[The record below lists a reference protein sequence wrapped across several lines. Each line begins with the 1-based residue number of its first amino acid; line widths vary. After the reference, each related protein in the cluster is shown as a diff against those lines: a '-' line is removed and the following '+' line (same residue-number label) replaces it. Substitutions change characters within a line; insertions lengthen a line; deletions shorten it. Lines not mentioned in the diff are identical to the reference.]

1 MIHWTT
7 WARYPAILCFCGL
20 VAMPASG
27 QDIDHYI
34 DLAFQGHT
42 DEARAAIPNL
52 RAIQTDEGALAFL
65 EGLVEING
73 EAAQKHFRRSIM
85 VNPSGRYA
93 DDAHLKIGEY
103 LYAVGFYKQAAS
115 QLKQVPI
122 HHPRSP
128 LVYQSIRLFLNALLV
143 TDMADTALF
152 YTKVFARKYPEM
164 EFDLKKGR
172 APSTP
177 DNAVLTAGQSPKLTR
192 DGELTLEARPA
203 EKIQPGSTNVRG
215 NYQLQLGVFSVK
227 ANAQR
232 QRELLESLNYK
243 VNITQITSR
252 GRILHRVRV
261 GGFASEAAART
272 TGNWLKENYGMD
284 YAIIRPR

>member
-1 MIHWTT
+1 MTHWTA
-7 WARYPAILCFCGL
+7 WAKYPAILCFCGL
-20 VAMPASG
+20 VAVPALG

-34 DLAFQGHT
+34 NLAFQGRT
-42 DEARAAIPNL
+42 DEAMAALPAL
-52 RAIQTDEGALAFL
+52 RGSQADEGALAFL

-73 EAAQKHFRRSIM
+73 ETAQKHFRRSIM
-85 VNPSGRYA
+85 VNPSGPYA

-103 LYAVGFYKQAAS
+103 LYAVGFYKQAANA
-115 QLKQVPI
+115 LKQVPI
-122 HHPRSP
+122 HHPGSP

-143 TDMADTALF
+143 TDKADTALF

-164 EFDLKKGR
+164 EFDLRAGR

-177 DNAVLTAGQSPKLTR
+177 DNAVLTAGRSPKLTL
-192 DGELTLEARPA
+192 DGEPALEAIPV
-203 EKIQPGSTNVRG
+203 EKIQPGSTDAVG

-232 QRELLESLNYK
+232 QQKLLESLNYE
-243 VNITQITSR
+243 VGITQITS
-252 GRILHRVRV
+252 GGKNLYRVRV
-261 GGFASEAAART
+261 GGFANEVAART

-284 YAIIRPR
+284 FAVIRPR